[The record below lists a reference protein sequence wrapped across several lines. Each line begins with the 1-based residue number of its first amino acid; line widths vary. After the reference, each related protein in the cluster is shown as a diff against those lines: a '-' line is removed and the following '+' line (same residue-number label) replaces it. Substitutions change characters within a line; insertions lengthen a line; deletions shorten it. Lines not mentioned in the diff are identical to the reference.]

1 MGIAIDI
8 IIVLVLLF
16 FIWSSARR
24 GFVRTVIDIVG
35 YILAMFVAFSIS
47 GTIADAAY
55 DNFVKPSMSKAIE
68 EKITQD
74 PSQSAEELISDAFD
88 NMPSVVTRAAENFGI
103 TKESTIEK
111 YSGALQNNGASV
123 AEAITDY
130 VAGPVIMS
138 IFTGVAMMIILIT
151 LMCIVHVISRAANS
165 VISRIPI
172 VGWLNKVL
180 GAVTGVIKGGLIA
193 ILLCV
198 VLTIV
203 LNLVPS
209 GADIIS
215 QSYILNFVNNMDISM
230 I

>member
-55 DNFVKPSMSKAIE
+55 DNFVKPSMSSAIE
-68 EKITQD
+68 EKL
-74 PSQSAEELISDAFD
+74 SEGSGQSAEKAISDAFD

-111 YSGALQNNGASV
+111 YSGALQNGSASA

-130 VAGPVIMS
+130 VAGPVIIS
-138 IFTGVAMMIILIT
+138 IFTGVALLIILIT
-151 LMCIVHVISRAANS
+151 LMCIVHIIARAANG
-165 VISRIPI
+165 VMSRIPI

-180 GAVTGVIKGGLIA
+180 GAVTGIIKGGLIT
-193 ILLCV
+193 ILLCA
-198 VLTIV
+198 VLIIV
-203 LNLVPS
+203 LNLIPD
-209 GADIIS
+209 GDNIIS
-215 QSYILNFVNNMDISM
+215 QSYILNFMNNVDISM